1 MRLLQVSLRSLL
13 LYALILVIISIP
25 VSFYVIRE
33 IIQGEVDASL
43 KVDREE
49 FVQHLKNFEYLTD
62 LEVDLQ
68 VLDQLTHDVK
78 ITPGTKTGPSEYFQT
93 VYSFSNLTNEE
104 EPFREL
110 TSKIVVKGNP
120 YVLSLRRSLGASEKL
135 SWAIVQVQAAL
146 IVLLVGG
153 LIFINKSLSQRLWK
167 PFYNTLAK
175 LKAYEVDKVPS
186 FEYESTNIAEFDDLN
201 TAIQQLT
208 SKNTLLFQQQKEFI
222 ENASH
227 ELQTPIAVFQSKLD
241 ILMQQPG
248 LTETQARLISELE
261 STAQRMARLN
271 RNIVL
276 LSKIDNRQFSDIAPV
291 SLDVLIENQID
302 QMAPL
307 MSIRGLTIDYNLEP
321 TVINANHALLEILV
335 QNLLTN
341 AKRHNV
347 KGGRIDVVL
356 KNKEL
361 IISNPGSPLQN
372 PSRIFDRFS
381 KESNFSQSLG
391 LGLAIVKRI
400 CAVSKY
406 DIHYGYEEGFHKFLI
421 KF

>member
-33 IIQGEVDASL
+33 IIQVEVDASL
-43 KVDREE
+43 QVDREE

-68 VLDQLTHDVK
+68 VLDQLTHDVNIK
-78 ITPGTKTGPSEYFQT
+78 PGTQPGPAEYFQT
-93 VYSFSNLTNEE
+93 VYSFDNLTKQE

-110 TSKIVVKGNP
+110 TSKILVKGNP

-135 SWAIVQVQAAL
+135 SWAIVEVQAAL

-167 PFYNTLAK
+167 PFYNTLGK
-175 LKAYEVDKVPS
+175 LKTYEVDKIRS
-186 FEYESTNIAEFDDLN
+186 FEYESTTIAEFDDLN
-201 TAIQQLT
+201 AAIQQLT
-208 SKNTLLFQQQKEFI
+208 SKNSLLFQQQKEFI

-248 LTETQARLISELE
+248 LTETQARLIGELE
-261 STAQRMARLN
+261 STAQRMAKLN

-276 LSKIDNRQFSDIAPV
+276 LSKIDNKQFSDITPV
-291 SLDVLIENQID
+291 SLDVLIQNQID
-302 QMAPL
+302 QITPL
-307 MSIRGLTIDYNLEP
+307 INIRNLAVSCDLEP
-321 TVINANHALLEILV
+321 TVINANNALLEILIH
-335 QNLLTN
+335 NLLTN
-341 AKRHNV
+341 AKRHNI

-361 IISNPGSPLQN
+361 TISNPGSPLQN
-372 PSRIFDRFS
+372 PSKIFDRFS
-381 KESNFSQSLG
+381 KESNLSQSLG

-400 CAVSKY
+400 CTISSY
-406 DIHYGYEEGFHKFLI
+406 GLHYSYEGGFHKFLI